1 MQQQC
6 KQNMEVA
13 CYVLL
18 YHVFLQIPPRHFCF
32 IPSSRHLPVHLA
44 HCPGDMPSSEKI
56 ERTRKKERIMVSLG
70 SQRSVLELP
79 IFIFQSIYQFFFLL
93 RPLPHPQR
101 LAPVV
106 ILRLAVGFMQA
117 LAGAPRMPS
126 WRGDLVRPSMWGSME
141 VCGG

>member
-1 MQQQC
+1 
-6 KQNMEVA
+6 
-13 CYVLL
+13 
-18 YHVFLQIPPRHFCF
+18 
-32 IPSSRHLPVHLA
+32 
-44 HCPGDMPSSEKI
+44 
-56 ERTRKKERIMVSLG
+56 MVSIG
-70 SQRSVLELP
+70 SQCSVSELP
-79 IFIFQSIYQFFFLL
+79 IFIFRSIYQLFFLL

-141 VCGG
+141 VCGR